1 MKLLQAIGSLF
12 RETAVHWS
20 RDRASILAAGLAYY
34 AIFSLAPLLVIAIA
48 VAGLVFGEAAAQ
60 DQIVDMISGSVGPEV
75 AVTIQLI
82 IKNASQ
88 NSSGVWA
95 TGLSIGLLLLGA
107 SGVFNQLKRALNTIW
122 GIRPEPKNG
131 IIALLKARALSFSM
145 VLLVGFLLLVSLASR
160 TVMAALD
167 AYLSEWLPQLAQISR
182 LEFLVS
188 LGMITLL
195 FAIIFKSLPD
205 ASIAWRDVLLG
216 AGVTALLFGL
226 GEYLIGLYL
235 SRGVDSPYGAA
246 GSLVVLLLW
255 IYYSAQI
262 LLFGAEFTQVYA
274 NKYGS
279 RVRPSPQAVW
289 VNGDALPPM
298 TPLPV
303 EPPPTAL
310 PTEMV
315 VTPNRPL
322 FRQIAAGLL
331 GVAAGL
337 FLSYLSSLRGRQ
349 KD

>member
-12 RETAVHWS
+12 RETAAHWG

-75 AVTIQLI
+75 AGTIQLI
-82 IKNASQ
+82 IKNAGQ
-88 NSSGVWA
+88 NNSGVWA
-95 TGLSIGLLLLGA
+95 TALSVGLLLLGA

-131 IIALLKARALSFSM
+131 VIALLKTRALSFSM

-167 AYLSEWLPQLAQISR
+167 AYLSEWSPQLAQISR

-188 LGMITLL
+188 LGMVTLL

-205 ASIAWRDVLLG
+205 ASITWRDVLLG
-216 AGVTALLFGL
+216 AGVTALLFGF
-226 GEYLIGLYL
+226 GEYLIGFYL

-289 VNGDALPPM
+289 VNGDAPPSV

-303 EPPPTAL
+303 ESPPTET
-310 PTEMV
+310 P
-315 VTPNRPL
+315 PNRTF

-337 FLSYLSSLRGRQ
+337 FISYLSNLRRQ
-349 KD
+349 QD